1 MLNLRASTTTDL
13 FNLHFNVYS
22 PTQAPNQM
30 KHTRSLFL
38 VLAALCIFACGM
50 ALNEALTKSDIETAA
65 KVLGIDFLDDDEI
78 ELGLSGLEEQRETLL
93 KLGHTPINNDISPT
107 LIFNPVLRAEQLPA
121 SKTVSA
127 PAAAPLFS
135 QIVTQSGSQIVDA
148 SGSQIVRSGEW
159 QWLTVAQLAN
169 AIKEGMVS
177 ARQLTEFFIAR
188 LKKHDP
194 TLHCVITMTE
204 ERALAQADKL
214 DAELAAGKYRGP
226 LHGIPYGAKDLL
238 AAKGYPTT
246 WGAKPYKDQTIDL
259 DAAVIEQLDAAGAIL
274 IAKLSMGAL
283 AWGDV
288 WYGEKTRNPWDTTKG
303 SSGSS
308 AGSASAVAAGLVPF
322 AIGTET
328 LGSIVSPSTVCGTT
342 GLRPTFG
349 RVSRHGAM
357 ALSWS
362 MDKIGPI
369 TRSAADAGLVLSAIA
384 NYDPRDAHAI
394 EAGFQYEWPTARV
407 QPGTRI
413 GYYKSRMERDYPFH
427 DQDSVALATLR
438 ELGYELVPI
447 ELPEEPNIRFMLN
460 VEAAAAFEGLTR
472 SNKDDELTRQ
482 IRNAWPNA
490 FRKAHFVPAVAY
502 VQASRLRRQLMED
515 VDEVITEADI
525 DVYVNPSWHSNSLFI
540 TNMTG
545 HPSITVPNG
554 MNAEGTPTSITFTGK
569 LFAEQALVDVAAAY
583 QAATGWDEMHPKV
596 D

>member
-1 MLNLRASTTTDL
+1 MINHSKILMAC
-13 FNLHFNVYS
+13 
-22 PTQAPNQM
+22 
-30 KHTRSLFL
+30 
-38 VLAALCIFACGM
+38 AALLIFASGM
-50 ALNEALTKSDIETAA
+50 AINEALTKSDIETAA
-65 KVLGIDFLDDDEI
+65 EVLGIDFLDDEEI
-78 ELGLSGLEEQRETLL
+78 ELALPGLERQRETLL
-93 KLGHTPINNDISPT
+93 KLGQTPIANGLSPT
-107 LIFNPVLRAEQLPA
+107 LIFNPVLRSEQLPA

-127 PAAAPLFS
+127 PAAPPPLTS
-135 QIVTQSGSQIVDA
+135 PLCADG
-148 SGSQIVRSGEW
+148 G
-159 QWLTVAQLAN
+159 WLKWMT
-169 AIKEGMVS
+169 
-177 ARQLTEFFIAR
+177 IAR
-188 LKKHDP
+188 LSHIIKDRKMSCREVAEAFIKRLKKKAP
-194 TLHCVITMTE
+194 ELHCVITMTE

-246 WGAKPYKDQTIDL
+246 WGAEPYREQTIDM
-259 DAAVIEQLDAAGAIL
+259 DASVIEQLDEAGAVL

-369 TRSAADAGLVLSAIA
+369 TRSAADAGLVLAAIA

-394 EAGFQYEWPTARV
+394 EAGFQYKWPTTHV
-407 QPGTRI
+407 KVGTRI

-427 DQDSVALATLR
+427 AQDSVVLETLR

-447 ELPEEPNIRFMLN
+447 ELPEEPEIRFILN
-460 VEAAAAFEGLTR
+460 VEAAAAFEALTR

-482 IRNAWPNA
+482 IVNAWPNA
-490 FRKAHFVPAVAY
+490 FRTAHFVPAVAY

-515 VDEVITEADI
+515 VDKVLTEANV

-554 MNAEGTPTSITFTGK
+554 MNEEGTPTSITFTGK
-569 LFAEQALVDVAAAY
+569 LFGEQALVNLAAAY
-583 QAATGWDEMHPKV
+583 QKATKWDDLHPSGY
-596 D
+596 